1 MAKRKRTNI
10 HRGNEDKYHLI
21 PHGKDYQP
29 FVLIQDVPSLGRSS
43 RPRGIKTG
51 RQHEFLSDLER
62 NYFMMLEFCDD
73 VVDIREQFPL
83 ELRETLLIADELG
96 LKHPIH
102 PVTKEAITMTSDFC
116 ITLKSGHSQQDI
128 IRTTKYK
135 QDLLDRRTMEKFM
148 IEQTYWERHK
158 VDWGIVTEEEVNKE
172 YSQNLADILDYYDLN
187 DNYGFKDMNKEEIE
201 DIILDFLQKIID
213 TDKTVRQFSTQFE
226 KDLHLT
232 KGAGIALFKHLVARK
247 YISID
252 MLSLLRLEK
261 HITINLLIKS
271 RKLGEVVS

>member
-21 PHGKDYQP
+21 PHGKEYQP
-29 FVLIQDVPSLGRSS
+29 FILIQDVPSLGRSS

-83 ELRETLLIADELG
+83 ELQETLLIAEELG
-96 LKHPIH
+96 LKYPMH

-116 ITLKSGHSQQDI
+116 ITLKSNHSKQDI

-172 YSQNLADILDYYDLN
+172 YSQNVSDILDYYDLN
-187 DNYGFKDMNKEEIE
+187 DNYGFKDMSEEERE

-213 TDKTVRQFSTQFE
+213 TDKTIRRFSTQFE

-232 KGAGIALFKHLVARK
+232 NNKRC
-247 YISID
+247 
-252 MLSLLRLEK
+252 RCC
-261 HITINLLIKS
+261 LI
-271 RKLGEVVS
+271 